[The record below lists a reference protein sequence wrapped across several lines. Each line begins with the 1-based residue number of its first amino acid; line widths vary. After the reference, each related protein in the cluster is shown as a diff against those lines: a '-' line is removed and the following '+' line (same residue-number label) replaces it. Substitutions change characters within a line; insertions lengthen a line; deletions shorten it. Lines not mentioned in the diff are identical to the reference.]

1 MDPDELDRMS
11 KQVQDLSG
19 RRLSDIRVDLLKT
32 KSVELTVNR
41 IFDGSVCPYLMTH
54 STHIKLYL

>member
-19 RRLSDIRVDLLKT
+19 RRLSDIRLDLLKT